1 MTILQDSLPSKSGYV
16 IPSIDRNPEPR
27 IISNHC
33 HRHELTHTEASG
45 DMFSTQIDEIETV
58 L

>member
-1 MTILQDSLPSKSGYV
+1 MKNYFNVCTTILQDSLPSKSGYV

-33 HRHELTHTEASG
+33 HRHELTHTE
-45 DMFSTQIDEIETV
+45 IDEIETV